1 MALALD
7 TGQSVPVDLT
17 RVEQDAYRGLT
28 TGDRIVVTGTLLPR
42 RNRLIATA
50 IAPAP

>member
-17 RVEQDAYRGLT
+17 PVEQDAYRGLT
-28 TGDRIVVTGTLLPR
+28 TRIVVTGTLL
-42 RNRLIATA
+42 LGA
-50 IAPAP
+50 IA